1 MRPKALLGF
10 GVCYS
15 TSKPYLC
22 MRSLLLLLSVVMVI
36 MKYVSLFLHWSFDLF
51 YIMEHLL
58 AVVIFQGGTDL
69 EIL

>member
-1 MRPKALLGF
+1 
-10 GVCYS
+10 
-15 TSKPYLC
+15 